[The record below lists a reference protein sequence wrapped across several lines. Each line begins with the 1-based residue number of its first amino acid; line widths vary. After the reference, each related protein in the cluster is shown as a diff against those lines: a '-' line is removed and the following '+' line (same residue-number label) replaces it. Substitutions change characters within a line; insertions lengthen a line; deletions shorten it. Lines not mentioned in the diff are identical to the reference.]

1 MIVSFHTPGY
11 YAEVANQR
19 LLPSLR
25 ALGIEHDVREVF
37 LGEGWAKRTQFKAE
51 FLQHMRAEHLD
62 QDLLWV
68 DVDAVVH
75 ADPFETLRD
84 GYQYCDL
91 AAHLLRGEELLSG
104 TLWLPAAG
112 MRTDELLDEWREQ
125 CRRGGRRAWDQRCLQ
140 AAAAELQQTGHLAL
154 ADLPPQMCYI
164 FDTSRRLHPG
174 IAPIIEH
181 FQASRKVRREGGAR

>member
-1 MIVSFHTPGY
+1 MIVSFYTPGY
-11 YAEVANQR
+11 YAQVANQR

-25 ALGIEHDVREVF
+25 ALGLDHDVREVF

-51 FLQHMRAEHLD
+51 FLQHMRAEHID

-91 AAHLLRGEELLSG
+91 AAHYLRGEELLSG
-104 TLWLPAAG
+104 TLWMPAAG
-112 MRTDELLDEWREQ
+112 MRTDELLDEWRTVNE
-125 CRRGGRRAWDQRCLQ
+125 RGGKEAWDQRNLQ
-140 AAAAELQQTGHLAL
+140 AAIAELQQTGHLAI
-154 ADLPPQMCYI
+154 AELPPQLCFI
-164 FDTSRRLHPG
+164 HDTMRRLHPG
-174 IAPIIEH
+174 VTPIIEH
-181 FQASRKVRREGGAR
+181 FQASREVRRRGGAA